1 MRICVSEWTTDWLT
15 TVNRTKQCLHIPG
28 RARPQWNLCVFVF
41 LNEQLNWTELKQ
53 GSHIPGRARPQW
65 NLWRICV
72 SEWTTERWTQQQS
85 TMSRAYVVR
94 QKQIRF
100 ASKTGMTPTR
110 CNLQNMTPTIADQR
124 AKDKTTKAIATTN
137 ATRNGISCATESAKS
152 ATSRSSQT
160 IARTLA
166 IQDRRYLNINKCFN
180 TTKTLLDMSSM
191 RSFVYALWFK
201 THTDVGCSCVSVSF
215 EDQPRSFW

>member
-1 MRICVSEWTTDWLT
+1 MLWEIV
-15 TVNRTKQCLHIPG
+15 KHG
-28 RARPQWNLCVFVF
+28 NLLF
-41 LNEQLNWTELKQ
+41 NWPHVRK
-53 GSHIPGRARPQW
+53 
-65 NLWRICV
+65 
-72 SEWTTERWTQQQS
+72 RWTQQQS

-110 CNLQNMTPTIADQR
+110 CNLQNMSTTIADQR
-124 AKDKTTKAIATTN
+124 AKGKTTKAIATTN
-137 ATRNGISCATESAKS
+137 AKRNGISCATESAKS
-152 ATSRSSQT
+152 ATSWSSQT
-160 IARTLA
+160 LARTLA

-201 THTDVGCSCVSVSF
+201 THTDVGCSCASVSF